1 MILVTG
7 ATGTVGAATVAALEA
22 KGADFKVG
30 SRSPEKA
37 QALGAPAVE
46 LDWDRPQTLSAAVSG
61 VEKAFLVA
69 PVTNQLETLTRAF
82 VDAAKKAGVRHL
94 VKLSAIGAG
103 PESIALGRQHGAAEE
118 VIQSSGLEWTM
129 VQPTS
134 FAQNFL
140 NYYGIDPAKDST
152 VCLPLGDGKTSWI
165 DARDVGEVA
174 ATVLTEDGHHGK
186 TYVLT
191 GPEALGV
198 EEALT
203 ILSKAL
209 GHTYTYVDVSEDT
222 ARKAMGDSG
231 VPAWLI
237 DAYSE
242 LNAVI
247 KNGYASG
254 VAPGMRQVLGRDGRT
269 FAEFARDLAA
279 SRG

>member
-7 ATGTVGAATVAALEA
+7 ATGTVGSATVAALKA
-22 KGADFKVG
+22 RDADLKVG

-37 QALGAPAVE
+37 KALGAPVVE
-46 LDWDRPQTLSAAVSG
+46 LDWERPETLAGAVAG
-61 VEKAFLVA
+61 VERAFVLT
-69 PVTNQLETLTRAF
+69 PVTNELESVTRAF
-82 VDAAKKAGVRHL
+82 VDAAKQAGVRHV

-103 PESIALGRQHGAAEE
+103 PEGIALGRQHGAAEE
-118 VIQSSGLEWTM
+118 AIQASGLDWTM
-129 VQPTS
+129 LQPTS

-140 NYYGIDPAKDST
+140 NHFGVDPTKDST
-152 VCLPLGDGKTSWI
+152 VYLPLGEGKASWV

-174 ATVLTEDGHHGK
+174 ATILTEDGHQGK

-198 EEALT
+198 AEALAM
-203 ILSKAL
+203 LSEAL
-209 GHTYTYVDVSEDT
+209 GHTYTYVDVPEDA
-222 ARKAMGDSG
+222 ARKAMADSG
-231 VPAWLI
+231 IPAWLV

-254 VAPGMRQVLGRDGRT
+254 VAPGVKQALGRNGRT

-279 SRG
+279 GRS